1 MKATGFV
8 AFAALVLLA
17 TTASPQWLDYPAKG
31 IPRTKDGKPILT
43 ARAPKTRKGTPD
55 LSGIWLPDNS
65 PGIKGTNGEPL
76 PRFFISVTFDMKND
90 DVPFTPEAAAIFQ
103 RNLAD
108 NGKNDPGATCH
119 PMGMPGIDMAPIPYK
134 IVQTPGLVVILYE
147 GDTVYRQIFTDG
159 RRHAETTI
167 PSWMGYSVGTWDGDT
182 LVVETM
188 GVHDKS
194 WLDRIGHT
202 HSDAMR
208 VVERFRRKDLGH
220 LDLAITIDD
229 PKTFTRPISFTQT
242 NTLMPDGDLL
252 EYFCSDNEQDSA
264 HFK

>member
-8 AFAALVLLA
+8 AFAASVLLA
-17 TTASPQWLDYPAKG
+17 ATASAQWLDYPAKN

-43 ARAPKTRKGTPD
+43 ARAPKTREGTPD

-76 PRFFISVTFDMKND
+76 PRFFISVAFDMKNE
-90 DVPFTPEAAAIFQ
+90 DVPLTPEAAAIFQ

-108 NGKNDPGATCH
+108 NGKNDPGAMCH
-119 PMGMPGIDMAPIPYK
+119 PIGMPGIDTAPIPYK

-159 RRHAETTI
+159 RKHVETTI
-167 PSWMGYSVGTWDGDT
+167 PSWMGYSVGRWEGDT
-182 LVVETM
+182 LVVETTGM
-188 GVHDKS
+188 HDKS

-202 HSDAMR
+202 HSDEMK

-242 NTLMPDGDLL
+242 NTLTPDGDLL